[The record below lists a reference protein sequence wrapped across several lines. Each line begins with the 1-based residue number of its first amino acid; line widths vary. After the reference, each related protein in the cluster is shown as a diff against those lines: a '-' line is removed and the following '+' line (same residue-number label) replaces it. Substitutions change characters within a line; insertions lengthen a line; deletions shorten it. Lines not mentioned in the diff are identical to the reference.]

1 MGYRSVPLCCQGLKP
16 SAHKMWGD
24 STTSK
29 KKLNLSNSHL
39 AANFWTNIWDIG
51 RSLFAVRVWSQATIK
66 CEAIVTHQSL
76 AMRRTFIT
84 LRLMS
89 REKVKKNHEY
99 SSNIELLEAA
109 EILRSSEK
117 TCEIKGVSDFMRISW
132 NLCLFFSHRKTN
144 TMAFLRW
151 NPVLNFNAP

>member
-1 MGYRSVPLCCQGLKP
+1 M
-16 SAHKMWGD
+16 
-24 STTSK
+24 
-29 KKLNLSNSHL
+29 
-39 AANFWTNIWDIG
+39 
-51 RSLFAVRVWSQATIK
+51 
-66 CEAIVTHQSL
+66 THQSL

-117 TCEIKGVSDFMRISW
+117 TCEIKGVSDFMRIS
-132 NLCLFFSHRKTN
+132 
-144 TMAFLRW
+144 
-151 NPVLNFNAP
+151 